1 MFVDTM
7 TDGGWK
13 VIANGAGMWLAV
25 IPTVIMLC
33 LQAIIFIRHAIK
45 HGELAGLTKDDINTA
60 IKAGTICTIGPG
72 MSMFTVMVAFMDLV
86 GAPYAWLRLSI
97 IGTIT
102 TEMLG
107 ATAGAT
113 ALGLLLLAGA
123 VLLRHKLVLKFR
135 QERFRQ
141 PNRNKAALEAYAFL
155 QRVHKT
161 AKTALHG
168 WDDTIPPQLEEL
180 ALKARFSQHTLTQE
194 ELEPFLEELDK
205 ALSLLRERLPKGRRL
220 WCRYGLCL
228 F

>member
-1 MFVDTM
+1 M
-7 TDGGWK
+7 
-13 VIANGAGMWLAV
+13 
-25 IPTVIMLC
+25 
-33 LQAIIFIRHAIK
+33 IRR
-45 HGELAGLTKDDINTA
+45 DISISNEVY
-60 IKAGTICTIGPG
+60 C
-72 MSMFTVMVAFMDLV
+72 FTPKGDVRNL
-86 GAPYAWLRLSI
+86 
-97 IGTIT
+97 
-102 TEMLG
+102 
-107 ATAGAT
+107 TAGAT

-161 AKTALHG
+161 AKAALHG

-205 ALSLLRERLPKGRRL
+205 ALSLLRERLPKGRLL

>member
-1 MFVDTM
+1 MAT
-7 TDGGWK
+7 TAPTAAPQASASPLPGEAGAEGERAGPWGW
-13 VIANGAGMWLAV
+13 IA
-25 IPTVIMLC
+25 
-33 LQAIIFIRHAIK
+33 
-45 HGELAGLTKDDINTA
+45 
-60 IKAGTICTIGPG
+60 
-72 MSMFTVMVAFMDLV
+72 
-86 GAPYAWLRLSI
+86 
-97 IGTIT
+97 
-102 TEMLG
+102 
-107 ATAGAT
+107 AGAT

-205 ALSLLRERLPKGRRL
+205 ALSLLRERLPKGLRL